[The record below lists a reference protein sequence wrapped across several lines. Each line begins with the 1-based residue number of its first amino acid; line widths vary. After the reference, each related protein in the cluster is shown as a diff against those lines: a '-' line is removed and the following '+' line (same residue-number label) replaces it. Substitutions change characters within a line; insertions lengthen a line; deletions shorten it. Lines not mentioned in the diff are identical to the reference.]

1 MFGNWYEIMST
12 CSSSGSRSYSLSLPF
27 NSLPLSL
34 SLFFFFLFHQ
44 IMLGCVCFSV
54 LVPSISGNLVFIKFG
69 SLCFM

>member
-34 SLFFFFLFHQ
+34 SLFFFLFHQ
-44 IMLGCVCFSV
+44 ILLASLCFSV